1 MKRPKIICHM
11 LTSINGKISGD
22 YMSSKY
28 AIVGG
33 KAYETTNDSYLS
45 QAWLCGRVTMEKNF
59 THFHKP
65 KLKEIE
71 TPYPRT
77 DYVAQAN
84 AQMYIVSA
92 DPAGKVGWI
101 ENNVQYENR
110 PEAHVIEILTDKASD
125 EYVAYLRERQISYIF
140 AGQELIDCTLAS
152 EKLLNLFGIKTLMV
166 SGGGYINWS
175 FLQEGLIDEVSIVMT
190 PVTDGRTDTNTIFE
204 RADNLPEIAPVGFK
218 LKSVDIIEEDT
229 LWLRYSVNNKD

>member
-1 MKRPKIICHM
+1 MMKRPKIICHM
-11 LTSINGKISGD
+11 LTSINGKISGA
-22 YMSSKY
+22 YMNSKY
-28 AIVGG
+28 AIAGSE
-33 KAYETTNDSYLS
+33 AYETTNGSYHS

-65 KLKEIE
+65 ELKEIE

-77 DYVAQAN
+77 DYVAQGN

-101 ENNVQYENR
+101 ENTVQYENR

-140 AGQELIDCTLAS
+140 AGQVLIDCTLAS

-204 RADNLPEIAPVGFK
+204 RADNLPEIAPVGFT

-229 LWLRYSVNNKD
+229 LWLRYGVDK

>member
-1 MKRPKIICHM
+1 MMKRPKIICHM
-11 LTSINGKISGD
+11 LTSISGKISGA
-22 YMSSKY
+22 YMNSKY
-28 AIVGG
+28 AITGSE
-33 KAYETTNDSYLS
+33 AYETTNGSYHS

-59 THFHKP
+59 THLHKP
-65 KLKEIE
+65 ELKEIE
-71 TPYPRT
+71 APYPRT
-77 DYVAQAN
+77 DYVAQGN

-101 ENNVQYENR
+101 ENTVQYENR

-140 AGQELIDCTLAS
+140 GGQVLIDCTLAS

-204 RADNLPEIAPVGFK
+204 RADNLPEIAPVGFT

-229 LWLRYSVNNKD
+229 LWLRYGVDK

>member
-1 MKRPKIICHM
+1 MMKRPKIICHM
-11 LTSINGKISGD
+11 LTSINGKISGG

-28 AIVGG
+28 AIAGG
-33 KAYETTNDSYLS
+33 ETYETTNDSYLS

-59 THFHKP
+59 TNFNKP
-65 KLKEIE
+65 ELKEIK

-77 DYVAQAN
+77 DYVAQAK

-101 ENNVQYENR
+101 ENTVQYESR

-152 EKLLNLFGIKTLMV
+152 EKLLVLFGIKTLMV

-190 PVTDGRTDTNTIFE
+190 PATDGRTDTNTIFE
-204 RADNLPEIAPVGFK
+204 RADTLPEIAPVGFK

-229 LWLRYSVNNKD
+229 LWLRYSVCK